1 MKKNAP
7 LSGVKP
13 QVIQVPA
20 YTLHAYEADIK
31 LNQNENPFDFPQDLK
46 EEVFRRF
53 RSRQWSRY
61 PDFVPDSMRQHL
73 ADFAG
78 WRKDG
83 VLIGNGSNELLQ
95 ATLMV
100 LVDKGTRVA
109 IPSPT
114 FTVYALISSVLG
126 AEVIRISLNPDMTY
140 NVDDII
146 SHFLFHAIPEK
157 SSFEK

>member
-1 MKKNAP
+1 MKRNAS

-13 QVIQVPA
+13 QVLEAPA
-20 YTLHAYEADIK
+20 YTLHAYRADIK
-31 LNQNENPFDFPQDLK
+31 LNQNENPFDFPEDLK

-53 RSRQWSRY
+53 KAREWSRY
-61 PDFVPDSMRQHL
+61 PDFVPDAMRQRI

-78 WRKDG
+78 WHKDG

-100 LVDKGTRVA
+100 LVSGGTRVA

-114 FTVYALISSVLG
+114 FTVYALIAVLVG
-126 AEVIRISLNPDMTY
+126 WWIFDRLEGRFAEEL
-140 NVDDII
+140 
-146 SHFLFHAIPEK
+146 
-157 SSFEK
+157 